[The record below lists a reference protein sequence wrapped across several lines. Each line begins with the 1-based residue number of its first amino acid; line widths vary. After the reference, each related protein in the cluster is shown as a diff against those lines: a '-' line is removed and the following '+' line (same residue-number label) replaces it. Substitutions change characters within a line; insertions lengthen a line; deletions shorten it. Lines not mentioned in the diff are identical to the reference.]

1 VSDRPGP
8 DDGRDPEPT
17 EYFPPPFRSER
28 VEPGEP
34 TGTELPPIG
43 TEREPEPTRVMP
55 PSEPGAGP
63 TEALPP
69 VGGPYDPGPPYGGPG
84 GPGGGGGD
92 DGDYGLEPEPEPW
105 WRQRGPLA
113 ALIAGIAALV
123 VGVIALLVWTG
134 DDDGGESDDT
144 LPALPTSST
153 VAPATT
159 GAATTAPDTTTT
171 TAPPT
176 TTTTTTTVPPTTT
189 TTPTTPPPTTST
201 TTTTTEP
208 PTTTTTTTEPPTT
221 TTTTTTA
228 PPPTTTTT
236 TTAPPTTTTTTTT
249 LPPTTTTTTAPPTTT
264 TTTTTLPPTTTTT
277 TIPVVTVPPQPAA
290 TTWDVIVNSPDLSEM
305 RDAVETAGLV
315 DLLNGDQ
322 PITVLAPSNAAFQTM
337 RSTES
342 GADLLDDPERL
353 AALLRRHVIVEPV
366 SAGEFPGRGQL
377 QTAADADDCALLGA
391 PEDCGVLTTGGDD
404 ESPPTVEGA
413 SFLVTDVEAANGL
426 LDVIDRVL
434 VP

>member
-17 EYFPPPFRSER
+17 EYFPPPIPAER
-28 VEPGEP
+28 VEPAEP

-43 TEREPEPTRVMP
+43 TERDPEPTRVMP

-63 TEALPP
+63 TEAMPP
-69 VGGPYDPGPPYGGPG
+69 VGGPYDPGPPYGGAG
-84 GPGGGGGD
+84 GPGGGGGGD

-123 VGVIALLVWTG
+123 VGLIALFVWTG
-134 DDDGGESDDT
+134 DGDDGDSDDT

-171 TAPPT
+171 
-176 TTTTTTTVPPTTT
+176 
-189 TTPTTPPPTTST
+189 ST
-201 TTTTTEP
+201 T
-208 PTTTTTTTEPPTT
+208 
-221 TTTTTTA
+221 A
-228 PPPTTTTT
+228 
-236 TTAPPTTTTTTTT
+236 PTTTTTTTT

-277 TIPVVTVPPQPAA
+277 IPVVTVPPQPAA

-305 RDAVETAGLV
+305 RNAVETAGLV
-315 DLLNGDQ
+315 DLLDDGDQ
-322 PITVLAPSNAAFQTM
+322 GITVLAPSNAAFEAM
-337 RSTES
+337 RATQS

-353 AALLRRHVIVEPV
+353 AALLRRHVVVEPL

-391 PEDCGVLTTGGDD
+391 AEGCDVLTTGGDD

-434 VP
+434 LP

>member
-8 DDGRDPEPT
+8 DDDRDPEPT
-17 EYFPPPFRSER
+17 EYFPPPFPTER
-28 VEPGEP
+28 VEPTEP

-43 TEREPEPTRVMP
+43 TERDPEPTRVMP
-55 PSEPGAGP
+55 PSEPGP
-63 TEALPP
+63 TEVMPP

-84 GPGGGGGD
+84 GPGGGGGGD

-123 VGVIALLVWTG
+123 VGLIALFVWTG
-134 DDDGGESDDT
+134 DDGDGESDDT
-144 LPALPTSST
+144 LPPLPTSST
-153 VAPATT
+153 LAPATSS
-159 GAATTAPDTTTT
+159 APTTTPDTTTT
-171 TAPPT
+171 TSTTTSTTVPPT

-189 TTPTTPPPTTST
+189 TT
-201 TTTTTEP
+201 
-208 PTTTTTTTEPPTT
+208 
-221 TTTTTTA
+221 TA
-228 PPPTTTTT
+228 PP
-236 TTAPPTTTTTTTT
+236 TTTTTT
-249 LPPTTTTTTAPPTTT
+249 LPPTTTTT
-264 TTTTTLPPTTTTT
+264 
-277 TIPVVTVPPQPAA
+277 IPEVTVPPQPAA

-305 RDAVETAGLV
+305 RNAVETAGLV
-315 DLLNGDQ
+315 DLFDGDQ
-322 PITVLAPSNAAFQTM
+322 PITVLAPSNAAFQAM
-337 RSTES
+337 RATES
-342 GADLLDDPERL
+342 GADLLEDPERL
-353 AALLRRHVIVEPV
+353 AALLRRHVVVEPV

>member
-1 VSDRPGP
+1 MSDRPGP

-17 EYFPPPFRSER
+17 EYFPPPAPSER
-28 VEPGEP
+28 VEPTER

-43 TEREPEPTRVMP
+43 TERDPEPTRVMP
-55 PSEPGAGP
+55 PSETGAGP
-63 TEALPP
+63 TEVMPP
-69 VGGPYDPGPPYGGPG
+69 VGGPYDPGPPYGGSG
-84 GPGGGGGD
+84 GPGGGDGGD

-123 VGVIALLVWTG
+123 VGLIALFVWTG
-134 DDDGGESDDT
+134 DGDDGDSDDT
-144 LPALPTSST
+144 LPVLPTSST
-153 VAPATT
+153 LAPATT
-159 GAATTAPDTTTT
+159 GAPTTTPETTTT
-171 TAPPT
+171 STTST
-176 TTTTTTTVPPTTT
+176 TTSTTVPPTTT
-189 TTPTTPPPTTST
+189 TTTST
-201 TTTTTEP
+201 TTTVP
-208 PTTTTTTTEPPTT
+208 P
-221 TTTTTTA
+221 
-228 PPPTTTTT
+228 
-236 TTAPPTTTTTTTT
+236 
-249 LPPTTTTTTAPPTTT
+249 TT

-277 TIPVVTVPPQPAA
+277 TIPEVTVPPQPAA

-305 RDAVETAGLV
+305 RNAVETAGLV
-315 DLLNGDQ
+315 DLFDGDQ
-322 PITVLAPSNAAFQTM
+322 PITVLAPSNAAFQAM
-337 RSTES
+337 RATES
-342 GADLLDDPERL
+342 GAELLDDPDRL
-353 AALLRRHVIVEPV
+353 AALLRRHVVVEPV

-391 PEDCGVLTTGGDD
+391 AEGCDVLTTGGDD

>member
-1 VSDRPGP
+1 MSDRPGP

-17 EYFPPPFRSER
+17 EYFPPPLPAER
-28 VEPGEP
+28 VQPTEP

-55 PSEPGAGP
+55 PSDPGAGP
-63 TEALPP
+63 TEVMPP
-69 VGGPYDPGPPYGGPG
+69 VGGPYDPGPPYGGSG

-113 ALIAGIAALV
+113 ALIAGIAALL
-123 VGVIALLVWTG
+123 VGLIALVVWTG
-134 DDDGGESDDT
+134 GDDGDDSDDT

-153 VAPATT
+153 LAPATT
-159 GAATTAPDTTTT
+159 AVTTTAPDTTTDHHG
-171 TAPPT
+171 APDDHHDHDHDVAADDNHDARRRRRPRRPDDD
-176 TTTTTTTVPPTTT
+176 V
-189 TTPTTPPPTTST
+189 
-201 TTTTTEP
+201 
-208 PTTTTTTTEPPTT
+208 
-221 TTTTTTA
+221 A
-228 PPPTTTTT
+228 
-236 TTAPPTTTTTTTT
+236 ADDDHDHD
-249 LPPTTTTTTAPPTTT
+249 
-264 TTTTTLPPTTTTT
+264 
-277 TIPVVTVPPQPAA
+277 TIPEVTVPPQPAA

-305 RDAVETAGLV
+305 RSAVETAGLV
-315 DLLNGDQ
+315 DLVDGDQ
-322 PITVLAPSNAAFQTM
+322 PITVLAPSNAAFQAM
-337 RSTES
+337 RATES

-353 AALLRRHVIVEPV
+353 AALLRRHIVVEPV
-366 SAGEFPGRGQL
+366 SAGEFPGRGEL
-377 QTAADADDCALLGA
+377 QTAADAADCELLGA
-391 PEDCGVLTTGGDD
+391 AEGCDVLTTGGDD

>member
-1 VSDRPGP
+1 MSDRPGP

-17 EYFPPPFRSER
+17 EYFPPPLPAER
-28 VEPGEP
+28 AAPTEP

-55 PSEPGAGP
+55 PSDPGAGP
-63 TEALPP
+63 TEVMPP
-69 VGGPYDPGPPYGGPG
+69 VGGPYDPGPPYGGSG

-113 ALIAGIAALV
+113 ALIAGIAALL
-123 VGVIALLVWTG
+123 VGLIALVVWTG
-134 DDDGGESDDT
+134 GDDGDDSDDT
-144 LPALPTSST
+144 LPAFPTSST
-153 VAPATT
+153 LAPATT
-159 GAATTAPDTTTT
+159 AVTTTAPDTTTVT

-176 TTTTTTTVPPTTT
+176 TTTTTTTTTV
-189 TTPTTPPPTTST
+189 
-201 TTTTTEP
+201 
-208 PTTTTTTTEPPTT
+208 
-221 TTTTTTA
+221 
-228 PPPTTTTT
+228 PPTTTTT

-249 LPPTTTTTTAPPTTT
+249 LPPTTTTTT
-264 TTTTTLPPTTTTT
+264 
-277 TIPVVTVPPQPAA
+277 TIPEVTVPPQPAA

-305 RDAVETAGLV
+305 RSAVETAGLV
-315 DLLNGDQ
+315 DLIDGDQ
-322 PITVLAPSNAAFQTM
+322 PITVLAPSNAAFQAM
-337 RSTES
+337 RATES

-353 AALLRRHVIVEPV
+353 AALLRRHIVVEPV
-366 SAGEFPGRGQL
+366 SAGEFPGRGEL
-377 QTAADADDCALLGA
+377 QTAADAADCELLGA
-391 PEDCGVLTTGGDD
+391 AEGCDVLTTGGDD

-413 SFLVTDVEAANGL
+413 SFVVTDIEAANGL

>member
-134 DDDGGESDDT
+134 DDDGGDSDDT

-159 GAATTAPDTTTT
+159 GAATTAPD
-171 TAPPT
+171 
-176 TTTTTTTVPPTTT
+176 
-189 TTPTTPPPTTST
+189 
-201 TTTTTEP
+201 
-208 PTTTTTTTEPPTT
+208 
-221 TTTTTTA
+221 
-228 PPPTTTTT
+228 TTT

-342 GADLLDDPERL
+342 GADLLEDPERL